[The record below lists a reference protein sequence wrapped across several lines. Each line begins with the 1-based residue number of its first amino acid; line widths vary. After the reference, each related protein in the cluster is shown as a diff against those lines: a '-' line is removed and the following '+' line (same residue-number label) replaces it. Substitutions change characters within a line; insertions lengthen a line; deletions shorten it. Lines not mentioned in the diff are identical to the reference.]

1 MGVEC
6 GAVGW
11 TAQTNPTELWRH
23 STDPFVNSPLLRK
36 TITTKQSERLKRLS
50 PQTRSFSFFSK
61 KISLHL
67 SSAASYPRKY
77 FPETFFVE
85 ILVSTFFFKL
95 LTWQLLFDAESLKH
109 FSNSK
114 PPLDYPKTKTQQLKE
129 ELVIVVATL
138 QAKIC
143 QVSGFEYRNNL
154 AEARPNKPR
163 SWCYKQIV

>member
-1 MGVEC
+1 MH
-6 GAVGW
+6 
-11 TAQTNPTELWRH
+11 LK
-23 STDPFVNSPLLRK
+23 NSSFSNDDENE
-36 TITTKQSERLKRLS
+36 KQNLKLYNLNNSDEETYEKVIFFRES
-50 PQTRSFSFFSK
+50 YFSFFSK

>member
-1 MGVEC
+1 MGVER

-23 STDPFVNSPLLRK
+23 STDPFVNPPFYER
-36 TITTKQSERLKRLS
+36 QSRLSNLSDWNVFHLKRVH
-50 PQTRSFSFFSK
+50 F
-61 KISLHL
+61 HL
-67 SSAASYPRKY
+67 SSADSYPRKY